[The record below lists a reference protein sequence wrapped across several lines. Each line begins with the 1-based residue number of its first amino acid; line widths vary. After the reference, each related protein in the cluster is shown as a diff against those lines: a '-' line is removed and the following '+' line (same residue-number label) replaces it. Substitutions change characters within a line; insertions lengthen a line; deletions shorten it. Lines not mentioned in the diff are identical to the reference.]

1 MERSAIV
8 GKRVQEGWTRDLPM
22 GQGPADGRDQVM
34 VPAEARKVFQ
44 EL

>member
-8 GKRVQEGWTRDLPM
+8 SKRVQEGWARDPQM
-22 GQGPADGRDQVM
+22 GKGPAYGRDQVM

>member
-1 MERSAIV
+1 LEDFIERSAIV
-8 GKRVQEGWTRDLPM
+8 SKRVQEGWARDLPK
-22 GQGPADGRDQVM
+22 AVQVM

>member
-8 GKRVQEGWTRDLPM
+8 GKRVQEGWARDPQM
-22 GQGPADGRDQVM
+22 GKGPADGRDQVM